1 VEFDVSA
8 NVGKLR
14 AARSGGGRYAPC
26 IWLNIVHRQAS
37 FPAPIL
43 NTERIRD
50 DGAYLMM
57 NRFEAI
63 RPYTSPA
70 DVYDIVRREFNA
82 AYTEGGIFQLT
93 MHPHVTGYRSR
104 IWTLGGRTWVPLVRV
119 LHEWAELRHAQGYP
133 FRLSNSYHPRA

>member
-1 VEFDVSA
+1 VYLAEHRSSPGVVPGADSQH
-8 NVGKLR
+8 R
-14 AARSGGGRYAPC
+14 ADPRR
-26 IWLNIVHRQAS
+26 R
-37 FPAPIL
+37 
-43 NTERIRD
+43 
-50 DGAYLMM
+50 AYLLM